1 MRKGPEKDS
10 EKLKSTASIS
20 NKMTYLLKHIENKV
34 KSIHYFGSP
43 LKLRNLFLCAILLID
58 KLVSKSQWYVNILV
72 SVTYL
77 IIFHLHLCFFTISA
91 KFLRIIAYF

>member
-20 NKMTYLLKHIENKV
+20 NRMTYLLKHIENKV

-43 LKLRNLFLCAILLID
+43 LKLRNLSLCAILLID
-58 KLVSKSQWYVNILV
+58 KLVSKSQ
-72 SVTYL
+72 
-77 IIFHLHLCFFTISA
+77 
-91 KFLRIIAYF
+91 